1 MYIISEIFPQH
12 SGDIIKAKRMIN
24 YSFLAGASSVKFQLV
39 QNNMFSKDGF
49 DRSYGELSFIQLKEL
64 VSYSND
70 IGITPFATA
79 FTEETLE
86 WCIKLNLKYLKIPAR
101 MHTEN
106 PKLVS
111 LILKANQPTFISIRP
126 TEIDKVKI
134 EKKNNIIFLSC
145 ISDYPTLLSDVIIPD
160 FKNSI
165 FTGISDHS
173 LGISA
178 ALKACALGG
187 QYLEKHFTI
196 DKNLQKVTEKAHLGS
211 MDYNDLVLLKNLTD
225 ELDQLGLKPKK
236 I

>member
-1 MYIISEIFPQH
+1 
-12 SGDIIKAKRMIN
+12 
-24 YSFLAGASSVKFQLV
+24 
-39 QNNMFSKDGF
+39 MFSKDGF
-49 DRSYGELSFIQLKEL
+49 DRSYNELTFLQLKEL

-79 FTEETLE
+79 FTEETLD

-101 MHTEN
+101 MHIEN

-111 LILKANQPTFISIRP
+111 LILKANKPTFISIRP

-134 EKKNNIIFLSC
+134 EKKNNLIFLSC

-160 FKNSI
+160 FKKTFFS
-165 FTGISDHS
+165 GISDHS
-173 LGISA
+173 LGISV
-178 ALKACALGG
+178 ALKSCALGG

-196 DKNLQKVTEKAHLGS
+196 DKNLQKITENAHLGS
-211 MDYNDLVLLKNLTD
+211 MDYNELVMLKNLTD
-225 ELDQLGLKPKK
+225 EIEQIGNKPKK

>member
-1 MYIISEIFPQH
+1 
-12 SGDIIKAKRMIN
+12 
-24 YSFLAGASSVKFQLV
+24 
-39 QNNMFSKDGF
+39 
-49 DRSYGELSFIQLKEL
+49 
-64 VSYSND
+64 
-70 IGITPFATA
+70 
-79 FTEETLE
+79 
-86 WCIKLNLKYLKIPAR
+86 

-106 PKLVS
+106 PRLVS
-111 LILKANQPTFISIRP
+111 LILKTNQPTFISIRP
-126 TEIDKVKI
+126 TEVDKVKI
-134 EKKNNIIFLSC
+134 EKKINRIFLSC
-145 ISDYPTLLSDVIIPD
+145 ISEYPTLLSDVIIPD

-173 LGISA
+173 LGLA
-178 ALKACALGG
+178 ASLKACAHGG